1 MLALSALVHLPR
13 TALVAVG
20 LAIVLGHNL
29 LDPIEFAPG
38 EAGYPLWAVLHDRGF
53 IDLPWGG
60 QARTS
65 YPVLPWIGVIALG
78 YAIGP
83 WFAQAMDP
91 VWRWRALGATG
102 LVALSAF
109 FIMRGVNVYGE
120 PLPWRAGDEGLT
132 TAMSF
137 LNLTKYPPSAD
148 FLVLT
153 LGVGAWLLMLLERL
167 PARASEILAVFGSA
181 PLFFYILHLYLVHGL
196 NRLVGLLLGSEDLVS
211 VAGVGWLWLVALL
224 VAVPCWF
231 ACRRFAATK
240 RASGAWW
247 MRYL

>member
-1 MLALSALVHLPR
+1 
-13 TALVAVG
+13 
-20 LAIVLGHNL
+20 
-29 LDPIEFAPG
+29 
-38 EAGYPLWAVLHDRGF
+38 
-53 IDLPWGG
+53 
-60 QARTS
+60 
-65 YPVLPWIGVIALG
+65 
-78 YAIGP
+78 
-83 WFAQAMDP
+83 
-91 VWRWRALGATG
+91 
-102 LVALSAF
+102 
-109 FIMRGVNVYGE
+109 
-120 PLPWRAGDEGLT
+120 
-132 TAMSF
+132 MSF

-148 FLVLT
+148 FLLLT

-167 PARASEILAVFGSA
+167 PARASAILAVFGSA